1 MYVYIYCTCSGLYM
15 LSHIICMYVYL
26 RQNTKMQLSKKAC
39 WEEEGLDGLG
49 SFEHEG
55 GLRAKHL
62 P

>member
-1 MYVYIYCTCSGLYM
+1 MLWTLHAVAHNMYVR
-15 LSHIICMYVYL
+15 HL

>member
-1 MYVYIYCTCSGLYM
+1 MLWTLHAVAHNMYVR
-15 LSHIICMYVYL
+15 L

>member
-1 MYVYIYCTCSGLYM
+1 MLHMLWTLHAVAHNMYVR
-15 LSHIICMYVYL
+15 HL